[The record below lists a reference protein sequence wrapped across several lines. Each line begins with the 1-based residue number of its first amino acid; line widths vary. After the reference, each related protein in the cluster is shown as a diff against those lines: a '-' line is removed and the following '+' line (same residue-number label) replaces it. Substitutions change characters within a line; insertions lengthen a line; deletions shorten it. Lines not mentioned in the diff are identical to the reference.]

1 MSWKCRLIIKKTSVG
16 ARTATPAAEKWNCRN
31 KRRYRERKQ
40 HNEMIKRILTYY
52 AERLDEY
59 LSRTRHRPEG
69 LATVGMIGSTT
80 EERPNKMVVALLNVE
95 RETSGGIS
103 APIQRTGDGG
113 YARMQPPLLLNL
125 NIMLAAVFD
134 ERQYAESLSLL
145 SDTMRFIQSVP
156 KFMVDGADYTIEVV
170 NISTQ
175 DMNNVWTLLGGQ
187 YYPSVVCKI
196 RRLSIDGDSI
206 AAGGR
211 TADKPVI
218 EM

>member
-1 MSWKCRLIIKKTSVG
+1 
-16 ARTATPAAEKWNCRN
+16 
-31 KRRYRERKQ
+31 
-40 HNEMIKRILTYY
+40 
-52 AERLDEY
+52 
-59 LSRTRHRPEG
+59 
-69 LATVGMIGSTT
+69 
-80 EERPNKMVVALLNVE
+80 
-95 RETSGGIS
+95 
-103 APIQRTGDGG
+103 
-113 YARMQPPLLLNL
+113 MQPPLLLNL

-145 SDTMRFIQSVP
+145 SDTMRFIQSVR
-156 KFMVDGADYTIEVV
+156 KFTVEGADYTIEVV

-196 RRLSIDGDSI
+196 RRLSIDGGSI

-211 TADKPVI
+211 TSDKPVI